1 MSVIINQNDYNI
13 VKQPYITQYIKLYI
27 LNFEYNK
34 VDEISGNLIS
44 CSVSIDSN
52 SDIRRTCNVSL
63 VVNDTSFDIQSG
75 SKIWM
80 DKYIQPY
87 IGYQNI
93 YTGEI
98 QWYNQG
104 IYLINQPSWAYSA
117 TNNTL
122 SFQGVDLMSKL
133 TGLRNGNLPGLPTVI
148 AQGENVREAIIATIG
163 LGGFTKYVVSECL
176 NEIDGKEVIQEVPYD
191 IKIDTGG
198 TLYDI
203 LSKLRDILPQYQ
215 IYFDVN
221 GVFHYEL
228 IPSGEDDPVLVDDD
242 IWDAVLIDESV
253 STDFESV
260 KNEIVVLGRSHDITN
275 FPSEISIN
283 GSNVTMTI
291 ASIHELADG
300 TMIGFVLPN
309 DLNSETGIYLNVNG
323 SGIVTLVNSAGTKIN
338 SLSKDDYYVAV
349 YKSVDGQ
356 NSWLFLGHQQ
366 ANATWQDKNPDSP
379 FYVNGTVG
387 TIREVLSGGE
397 YDNIQSDELALERAK
412 VEIYWKC
419 RLNDSIQLSCIPIPW
434 LDVNTIITHADRDTT
449 EQDRYMIKTIQMD
462 YSVENVMIISAITL
476 YPFYPVI

>member
-462 YSVENVMIISAITL
+462 YSVENVMTISAITL

>member
-63 VVNDTSFDIQSG
+63 VVNDSSFDIQSG

-87 IGYQNI
+87 IGYKNI

-133 TGLRNGNLPGLPTVI
+133 TGLRNGNLSGLPTVI

-191 IKIDTGG
+191 IKVDIGG
-198 TLYDI
+198 TLYDV

-215 IYFDVN
+215 MYFDVN
-221 GVFHYEL
+221 GVFHYEP

-275 FPSEISIN
+275 FPSEISIS

-309 DLNSETGIYLNVNG
+309 DLNSETGIYLDVNG

-387 TIREVLSGGE
+387 VIREVLSGGE

-462 YSVENVMIISAITL
+462 YGVENVMTISAITL